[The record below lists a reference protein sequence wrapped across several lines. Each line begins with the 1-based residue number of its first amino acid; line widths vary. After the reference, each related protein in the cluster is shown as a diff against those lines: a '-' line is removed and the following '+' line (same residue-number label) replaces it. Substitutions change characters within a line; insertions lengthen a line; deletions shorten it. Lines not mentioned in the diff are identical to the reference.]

1 MENETNSTAEGRRR
15 LYNKIY
21 SPWIYI
27 PIFGLIAS
35 ILRCFPIA
43 LISAIAILVGIV
55 NYLILLRQL
64 FKMKKETGEGGS
76 MIFDTCFLVFA
87 LLLGEA
93 FFVLYLLM
101 YLYE

>member
-1 MENETNSTAEGRRR
+1 MKNETNSTAESRRK

-35 ILRCFPIA
+35 ILRYFPIA
-43 LISAIAILVGIV
+43 LISAIIMLGGII
-55 NYLILLRQL
+55 NYLILIQQL
-64 FKMKKETGEGGS
+64 LKMKKETGEGGS
-76 MIFDTCFLVFA
+76 MIFDTCFLVLM

-93 FFVLYLLM
+93 FFILYLLM
-101 YLYE
+101 YIYE